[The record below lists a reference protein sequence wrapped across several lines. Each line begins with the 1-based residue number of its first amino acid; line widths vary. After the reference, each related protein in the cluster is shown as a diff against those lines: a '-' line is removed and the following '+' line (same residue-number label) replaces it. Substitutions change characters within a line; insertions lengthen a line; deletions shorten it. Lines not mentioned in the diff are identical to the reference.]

1 MPKARF
7 SVLESAQRIKVA
19 YLQPRTIVANLGLAA
34 VYFGV
39 AKFGLSMAVTA
50 EQVSTVWPPT
60 GVALAAILV
69 FGYRVWPGI
78 WLGAFLANATANEPI
93 SVACGI
99 AVGNTLEAMI
109 GVWLLG
115 RVAFDKS
122 LERLKDVLGLILIA
136 AGLSTTVSAAI
147 GVICL
152 CLGGVHSWSEFGA
165 VERLVAGRRHG
176 RSGCRP
182 GPTHHRHRPP
192 VLVAPSRCGGRSS
205 GGGFVCCGSD
215 RI

>member
-152 CLGGVHSWSEFGA
+152 CLGGVHSWSEFGCCGA
-165 VERLVAGRRHG
+165 FGGWATPWAIWLSPRSYSPSPSASRTG
-176 RSGCRP
+176 RSVAVRRP
-182 GPTHHRHRPP
+182 QLWRW
-192 VLVAPSRCGGRSS
+192 V
-205 GGGFVCCGSD
+205 
-215 RI
+215 